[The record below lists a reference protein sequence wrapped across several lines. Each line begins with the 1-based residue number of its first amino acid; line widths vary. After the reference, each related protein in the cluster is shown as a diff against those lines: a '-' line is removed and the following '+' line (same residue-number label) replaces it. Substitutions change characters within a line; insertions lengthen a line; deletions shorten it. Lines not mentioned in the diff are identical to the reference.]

1 MPTKK
6 ETIETV
12 YFGADGFGS
21 LKQITKD
28 AQAKDDTITYDDV
41 KEWKSKQSF
50 GQKAKP
56 RGSNSFIAQEPYQ
69 EYQCDLF
76 FFPKPRSSELQRT
89 RATWRGEQ
97 RFWTRT
103 NNALLIVDIF
113 TKFTQVVPLK
123 SKSIPDVIE
132 GMKQCLKLMKRMP
145 QSMYMDSEGAF
156 VSREMK
162 EYFESVSIK
171 YFFTLGHAPVAER
184 QIRTIK
190 DLVYRRIENTG
201 ADWVTKIFE
210 VLQTYNHKMVHTVSK
225 FTPVDAMKPGNLAQV
240 KFNLELR
247 AKKQRT
253 YPDLKVGD
261 YVKVFHKKDKLDK
274 ERHSNW
280 MPNKE
285 KIKEIKESMGQT
297 FYIIDNIRRP
307 NPLVR
312 RDLLK
317 VDPPSAAEAAARAE
331 EDDRTHGGRPVNPRS
346 FRQVTIRAKAKA
358 KPKAKPKARPQGRR
372 LYG

>member
-1 MPTKK
+1 MPTKT

-12 YFGADGFGS
+12 YFGQDGFGS

-28 AQAKDDTITYDDV
+28 AKTKDDTITYEDV
-41 KEWKSKQSF
+41 REWKSKQSF

-56 RGSNSFIAQEPYQ
+56 YGSNSFIAQEPYQ

-76 FFPKPRSSELQRT
+76 FWPKPRSSELQRT

-97 RFWTRT
+97 KIWSKHT
-103 NNALLIVDIF
+103 NAIIIIDIF

-132 GMKQCLKLMKRMP
+132 GMKQCLKLMRRTPK
-145 QSMYMDSEGAF
+145 SMYMDSEGAF
-156 VSREMK
+156 VSKEMK
-162 EYFESVSIK
+162 EYFESINIE

-184 QIRTIK
+184 QIRTVK
-190 DLVYRRIENTG
+190 ELLYRRIEHNG
-201 ADWVTKIFE
+201 RDWVDVIFE

-225 FTPVDAMKPGNLAQV
+225 FTPVDAMKPANLAQV

-261 YVKVFHKKDKLDK
+261 YVKIFHKKKTNWIRKDIQIGCPTKRKLK
-274 ERHSNW
+274 
-280 MPNKE
+280 K
-285 KIKEIKESMGQT
+285 
-297 FYIIDNIRRP
+297 
-307 NPLVR
+307 
-312 RDLLK
+312 
-317 VDPPSAAEAAARAE
+317 
-331 EDDRTHGGRPVNPRS
+331 
-346 FRQVTIRAKAKA
+346 
-358 KPKAKPKARPQGRR
+358 
-372 LYG
+372 

>member
-1 MPTKK
+1 MATKK
-6 ETIETV
+6 DIIEKV
-12 YFGADGFGS
+12 YFGPDGFGS
-21 LKQITKD
+21 LNEVLKD
-28 AQAKDDTITYDDV
+28 AKKIDDTITYEDV
-41 KEWKSKQSF
+41 KEWKSKQEF

-76 FFPKPRSSELQRT
+76 FWPKPRSSKLQRT

-97 RFWTRT
+97 KLWSKNT
-103 NNALLIVDIF
+103 NALIIVDIF

-123 SKSIPDVIE
+123 SKTIPDVIE
-132 GMKQCLKLMKRMP
+132 GMKECLKLMRKPP
-145 QSMYMDSEGAF
+145 QSMFMDSEGAF
-156 VSREMK
+156 VSKEMK
-162 EYFESVSIK
+162 EYFESVDIK

-184 QIRTIK
+184 QIRTVK
-190 DLVYRRIENTG
+190 DLLYRRIENNG
-201 ADWVTKIFE
+201 GDWVDFIFQ
-210 VLQTYNHKMVHTVSK
+210 VLQTYNYKMVHTVSK
-225 FTPVDAMKPGNLAQV
+225 FTPAEAMKPGNLAQV

-253 YPDLKVGD
+253 YPPIKVGD

-285 KIKEIKESMGQT
+285 KIKSIKKSMGQT
-297 FYIIDNIRRP
+297 FYVVDNIRRP

-312 RDLLK
+312 RDVLK
-317 VDPPSAAEAAARAE
+317 VDPPNVEQALRRAE
-331 EDDRTHGGRPVNPRS
+331 EDEKTHGGRPVGS
-346 FRQVTIRAKAKA
+346 GGVKAKAKAKAKA
-358 KPKAKPKARPQGRR
+358 KPKARPTGRR
-372 LYG
+372 LGDR